1 MNGRHVKTYYK
12 YVTRVCAM
20 DYFHRRWSGFGREGG
35 DIALSTLRTPNV
47 QAVPEFGRRWGLGFS
62 GEGYHD
68 GGDDLSQ

>member
-1 MNGRHVKTYYK
+1 
-12 YVTRVCAM
+12 M